1 MDFLFQMIAAV
12 TAKLLSPLSVAVFA
26 VAAPFGFALAALP
39 GISPITALAV
49 MLPVAFV
56 LPWPTGTICLVG
68 VVVAMQYGRAA
79 VAGASCAGDP
89 AADPSAIR
97 LLPIATAALIGGT
110 VVAVAALVLAP
121 PLASV
126 ASHALLLFGP
136 AEYAALIILLL
147 ISAIGLGSRSMV
159 RGTAVVLIG
168 LLLGVVG
175 TDVET
180 GVARFTFGLEELQDG
195 IGLIPLAIGI
205 FVIAD
210 IIRRLEPK
218 RIPGARGGDAV
229 APPPIPAAILLGA
242 LAGILPASD
251 RALTTAAD
259 DDRGEPPGP
268 LEPAGQPSA
277 DLVARAA
284 AAANARLSACFVPL
298 LAAGLAVNAVAVA
311 IKGAIAFEGVL
322 SGATTA
328 GQQAVYYI
336 IFGAIIVANIMGFLA
351 VLTVGRFVRVLG
363 RLDVR
368 IVAAV
373 LLMLSCYSVY
383 IINDSA
389 FDVGL
394 MTVFGV
400 LGYLL
405 LKLDCERSLLL
416 IAFVLGYFLE
426 EQIRRAL
433 LITRGSVVMI
443 AQRPIVAM
451 LIILAAVILVA
462 GRILQKKR
470 MLR

>member
-1 MDFLFQMIAAV
+1 MDFLVQMVPAV
-12 TAKLLSPLSVAVFA
+12 TASLVSPLSVAVFA
-26 VAAPFGFALAALP
+26 VAALVGFALAALP
-39 GISPITALAV
+39 GISPVAGLAV
-49 MLPVAFV
+49 MLPMSLF
-56 LPWPTGTICLVG
+56 LPWPTGTICLVAI
-68 VVVAMQYGRAA
+68 VVAMQYGRAA
-79 VAGASCAGDP
+79 VAGASRAGDP
-89 AADPSAIR
+89 AADRSAIR

-110 VVAVAALVLAP
+110 VVAVAALVLGPLLAP
-121 PLASV
+121 A
-126 ASHALLLFGP
+126 ASHAVLLFGP
-136 AEYAALIILLL
+136 AEFGALIILLL
-147 ISAIGLGSRSMV
+147 ISAIGLGTGSMLKA
-159 RGTAVVLIG
+159 TAVVMLG
-168 LLLGVVG
+168 LLLSMVG
-175 TDVET
+175 TDIET

-218 RIPGARGGDAV
+218 RAPRARAGEAV
-229 APPPIPAAILLGA
+229 APPPIPAAILLGT
-242 LAGILPASD
+242 LAGIFPASD

-268 LEPAGQPSA
+268 LEPAGQPRT

-311 IKGAIAFEGVL
+311 IKVAVAFRLL
-322 SGATTA
+322 SAGATPA
-328 GQQAVYYI
+328 AYQAIYYI
-336 IFGAIIVANIMGFLA
+336 IFSAIIVANIMAFLA
-351 VLTVGRFVRVLG
+351 MLTVGRFVRVFG
-363 RLDVR
+363 RVDVR

-373 LLMLSCYSVY
+373 LLILSCYSVY
-383 IINDSA
+383 MVNESA

-416 IAFVLGYFLE
+416 IAFVLGHSLE

-433 LITRGSVVMI
+433 LITRGSVALV
-443 AQRPIVAM
+443 AQRPIVAT
-451 LIILAAVILVA
+451 LILLAAVILVA
-462 GRILQKKR
+462 GRIVQKKQA
-470 MLR
+470 LR